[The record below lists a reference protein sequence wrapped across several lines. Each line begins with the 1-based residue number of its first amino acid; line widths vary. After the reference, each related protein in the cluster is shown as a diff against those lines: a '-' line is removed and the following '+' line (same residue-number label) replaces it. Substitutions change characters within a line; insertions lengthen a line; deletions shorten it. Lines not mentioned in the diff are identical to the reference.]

1 VAQRWRNPGS
11 EYDALTPRQRALIA
25 LAYAALVLG
34 LVATLSVGVPEGPAA
49 LAQ

>member
-1 VAQRWRNPGS
+1 VAHRWRNPGS
-11 EYDALTPRQRALIA
+11 EYDALTSRQRALIA

-34 LVATLSVGVPEGPAA
+34 LVATLSVGGAEGPAA